1 MRHPFIIVSTPNF
14 LEKFR
19 ELGYKSFS
27 PWINEDYDKENND
40 ATRMMMIVREIERL
54 SNLSPSELEDF
65 LVAMREICE
74 QNYQLFKNKKLH
86 EFHTDL

>member
-1 MRHPFIIVSTPNF
+1 
-14 LEKFR
+14 
-19 ELGYKSFS
+19 
-27 PWINEDYDKENND
+27 
-40 ATRMMMIVREIERL
+40 MMMIVREIERL